1 MINVK
6 ATFEIDFETE
16 LEARNSLK
24 IIKFQTGKNATLHV
38 LHKLGSKTVLYIVE
52 AKAFSPL
59 RARSTSLLRDIKIMK
74 NVFEK
79 SQDNK

>member
-1 MINVK
+1 MK
-6 ATFEIDFETE
+6 ATFEIEFESE
-16 LEARNSLK
+16 KEADDSLK
-24 IIKFQTGKNATLHV
+24 IIQSQEGKNAMLHV
-38 LHKLGSKTVLYIVE
+38 LHKKGAKSVLYIIE

-79 SQDNK
+79 SQPK